1 MATHSNMLA
10 WRILWMVGHCL
21 SSARY
26 WHPAG
31 AIAMSAKGHSI
42 VLSVSYF
49 TVMGNKVRS
58 EKSMSKSPLHWLWN
72 EFLGQQQHCIEYHDS
87 GQSILLKPTDT
98 SFDKSIMSR
107 RGQSI
112 SKERIYS
119 SKNSAAPSMMEA
131 VHCNQPTIP
140 WLADSSS
147 LPPKKQ
153 CTIKGSLLVPVLWH
167 TRDSAV
173 TVARSALLSGNLC
186 CSASVSA
193 IKATFFTS

>member
-31 AIAMSAKGHSI
+31 AITMSAKGHSI

-119 SKNSAAPSMMEA
+119 CKNKVLPL
-131 VHCNQPTIP
+131 P
-140 WLADSSS
+140 WW
-147 LPPKKQ
+147 KQ
-153 CTIKGSLLVPVLWH
+153 S
-167 TRDSAV
+167 
-173 TVARSALLSGNLC
+173 TVINLLSHGWLIPPPFPPRN
-186 CSASVSA
+186 SVLSRA
-193 IKATFFTS
+193 HCWSLFFGILEIQQWQ